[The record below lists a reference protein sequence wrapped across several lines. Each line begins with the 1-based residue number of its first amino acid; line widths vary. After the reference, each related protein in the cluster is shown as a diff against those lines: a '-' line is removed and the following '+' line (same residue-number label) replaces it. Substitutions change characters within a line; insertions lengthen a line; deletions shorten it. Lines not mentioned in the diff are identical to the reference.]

1 MGYGKGEDSM
11 HLNKKEKERLFEAF
25 FNELTTIEEE
35 QKEKM
40 KKQSKFIIQNK
51 KVCFENIKNNK
62 EE

>member
-11 HLNKKEKERLFEAF
+11 NLNKKEKERLFEAF